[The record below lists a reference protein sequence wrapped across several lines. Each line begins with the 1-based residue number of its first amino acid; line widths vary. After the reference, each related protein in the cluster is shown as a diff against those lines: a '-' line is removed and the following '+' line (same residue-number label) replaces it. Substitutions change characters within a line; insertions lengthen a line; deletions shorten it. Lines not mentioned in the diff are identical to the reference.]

1 MKIRTVLYLMIGAIV
16 VSVLSIVYNA
26 NRAVL
31 DQPVAL
37 WHGISRPVWA
47 CVILASIG
55 SMLVPLLF
63 GLVRDA
69 RKFFGALSTRQKQH
83 AAQEAE
89 NCYVRGVE
97 AMLNRIEELLSSLG
111 RPPRSEKKHHL
122 AIRQMLAKR
131 HLDEGRPREAIGLL
145 RRLIRMEPAFAP
157 AHLKLGKALQALG
170 QPESAVEA
178 WEEGWRATGHP
189 IFLTTIEDHYLREE
203 QPGRALE
210 ALKSAVWKSRD
221 DILPRFFLGKLYLR
235 LEMLDEALAEF
246 ARMKGRVA
254 H

>member
-97 AMLNRIEELLSSLG
+97 AMLNG
-111 RPPRSEKKHHL
+111 
-122 AIRQMLAKR
+122 
-131 HLDEGRPREAIGLL
+131 
-145 RRLIRMEPAFAP
+145 
-157 AHLKLGKALQALG
+157 
-170 QPESAVEA
+170 
-178 WEEGWRATGHP
+178 
-189 IFLTTIEDHYLREE
+189 REE
-203 QPGRALE
+203 RALE
-210 ALKSAVWKSRD
+210 QFNA
-221 DILPRFFLGKLYLR
+221 
-235 LEMLDEALAEF
+235 ALASDPQHF
-246 ARMKGRVA
+246 DSLLKGGEVLRTLKRYGEAIEYHRRAVRA
-254 H
+254 